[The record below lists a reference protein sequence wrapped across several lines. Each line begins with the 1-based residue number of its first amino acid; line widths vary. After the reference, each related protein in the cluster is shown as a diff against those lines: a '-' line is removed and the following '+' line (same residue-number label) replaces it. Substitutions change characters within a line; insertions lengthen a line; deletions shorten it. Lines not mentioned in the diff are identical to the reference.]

1 MRVFIQDD
9 DTFDAQFVI
18 AGKSVKPI
26 IKNLMKTIFGD
37 GFRPI
42 GKDTF
47 DADAWEYEDA
57 DYSWQ
62 EQKTYLVI
70 SDCSIEKFL
79 EALRVFDM
87 KIIFVKD
94 SHDTPSGFEKGL
106 IKEYGFN
113 PEE

>member
-18 AGKSVKPI
+18 AGKSVKPT

-37 GFRPI
+37 GFRPAGDI
-42 GKDTF
+42 TSE
-47 DADAWEYEDA
+47 ADAWEYEDA

-70 SDCSIEKFL
+70 SDFSIEKFL

-94 SHDTPSGFEKGL
+94 SHDTPKGFEKVL